1 MACLHTTTS
10 HNWSPILPGEHVMRQ
25 RDKSLS
31 LILAVLAV
39 LALVSMKLSD
49 AAARSGLPWSHGLG
63 RAVGGVDSR
72 TAHMAVT
79 VGQIS
84 WGVFWGALGFAMFL
98 LLLRVDEDR
107 CTWRGGGRAML
118 NAKVVACSLAI
129 WGGISFVL
137 CMLYGLIVP
146 GASTIHQSL
155 ELLLPGFKWLTWS
168 GVVIGLAW
176 SLAYGLYAGWLF
188 STVYNWV
195 NGRWGTVRK

>member
-1 MACLHTTTS
+1 
-10 HNWSPILPGEHVMRQ
+10 
-25 RDKSLS
+25 
-31 LILAVLAV
+31 
-39 LALVSMKLSD
+39 
-49 AAARSGLPWSHGLG
+49 
-63 RAVGGVDSR
+63 
-72 TAHMAVT
+72 
-79 VGQIS
+79 
-84 WGVFWGALGFAMFL
+84 
-98 LLLRVDEDR
+98 
-107 CTWRGGGRAML
+107 ML